1 MSGMNELRELNDKLT
16 EMLDTDNAYPGL
28 VTWRLELSELLKQ
41 MFDYAGYVLTKELI
55 EDAQEYRDE

>member
-41 MFDYAGYVLTKELI
+41 MFDYVLTKELI